1 MLHQNKTNKKIEIM
15 AFTLTIETLESA
27 YSMTTTQTISV
38 LSFETKKDA
47 QKEIRKMIKEQ
58 GYKKHAGH
66 VYNSNLN
73 TEIFTN
79 F

>member
-1 MLHQNKTNKKIEIM
+1 M
-15 AFTLTIETLESA
+15 AFTLTIETLESS
-27 YSMTTTQTISV
+27 YSMTTTETISV

-47 QKEIRKMIKEQ
+47 QKEIRKMVKEA

-66 VYNSNLN
+66 IFNSNLN
-73 TEIFTN
+73 TEILTN